1 MTFWLTAASR
11 KPSWNSFL
19 MHCVWDAY
27 LPEVHNKKVTQAES
41 LRYLKIRMN
50 KKVL

>member
-1 MTFWLTAASR
+1 MAYASVRTAYAVHFAR
-11 KPSWNSFL
+11 KFI
-19 MHCVWDAY
+19 
-27 LPEVHNKKVTQAES
+27 KKATQAES

>member
-1 MTFWLTAASR
+1 MGRIS
-11 KPSWNSFL
+11 
-19 MHCVWDAY
+19 
-27 LPEVHNKKVTQAES
+27 PEVHNKKVTQAES